1 MHLSP
6 YTAPPLTFENVF
18 EAVKRVRSWRKL
30 GEWLMRLLGEFSYRH
45 KLNAIKHQHDSDEA
59 RLKAVIEAFLLGE
72 GDHQPS
78 WRRVIHALHWVGE
91 SQVAHDIESYAETV
105 QGECEWMIICVPSDN
120 RLHVPILMCVCVCWD
135 AACRPAPNMPA

>member
-30 GEWLMRLLGEFSYRH
+30 GEELLGEFGDSD
-45 KLNAIKHQHDSDEA
+45 KLAAIERQHDSDEA

-72 GDHQPS
+72 GDYQPS
-78 WRRVIHALHWVGE
+78 WRAVIDALNWVGE
-91 SQVAHDIESYAETV
+91 SQVAHDIESYPEAV
-105 QGECEWMIICVPSDN
+105 QGECEWVIICVPS
-120 RLHVPILMCVCVCWD
+120 
-135 AACRPAPNMPA
+135 